1 MEVRRSL
8 EVVDLNT
15 VLILFR
21 PINDLSAE
29 QEVTGSVERM
39 WSNSLILGNRQLA

>member
-21 PINDLSAE
+21 PLNDLSAE
-29 QEVTGSVERM
+29 QESVERM